1 MFRIRR
7 FAVIRT
13 STTLAV
19 IYAIIALIFA
29 IPFALI
35 LSVGQV
41 TVTDATG
48 STTTM
53 SVSPLLALII
63 PLLYAVLGWIFTA
76 IACLVYNL
84 AARFTGG
91 IGVEVRSDAPAV
103 VAVPPPAAAPPL
115 QG

>member
-7 FAVIRT
+7 FAVLRT
-13 STTLAV
+13 ATTLAV

-29 IPFALI
+29 IPFAVI

-41 TVTDATG
+41 TITDATG
-48 STTTM
+48 RTTSMT
-53 SVSPLLALII
+53 VSPLLVLIL
-63 PLLYAVLGWIFTA
+63 PLLYAILGWIFTA

-91 IGVEVRSDAPAV
+91 IGVEVRSSAPAV
-103 VAVPPPAAAPPL
+103 VAALPPAAAAPP

>member
-1 MFRIRR
+1 MVRIRR
-7 FAVIRT
+7 FAVLRT
-13 STTLAV
+13 ATTLAV
-19 IYAIIALIFA
+19 IYAIIALVFA

-41 TVTDATG
+41 TVTDVSG
-48 STTTM
+48 QTTTM
-53 SVSPLLALII
+53 SASPLLALII
-63 PLLYAVLGWIFTA
+63 PLLYAVAGWIFTA
-76 IACLVYNL
+76 LACLVYNL

-103 VAVPPPAAAPPL
+103 VALPPPAAAPSI